1 MTQATDLGDR
11 GQTWRLLQHGDD
23 FIHAGL
29 HPGQLFMLHLGS
41 RTVTSNSRDN
51 LTVDLRPTEMIKS
64 LIIWVFNYLPVG
76 LLAML
81 PTLEEMR

>member
-1 MTQATDLGDR
+1 
-11 GQTWRLLQHGDD
+11 
-23 FIHAGL
+23 
-29 HPGQLFMLHLGS
+29 MLHLGS

-51 LTVDLRPTEMIKS
+51 LTVDLRPTEMIKA